1 MKRQW
6 ICVGMLALVMAV
18 LAGCVS
24 KDYLVSTTEY
34 RSKVRT
40 LGVVPLLVDT
50 NSTILHPERSAV
62 IQILRENNR
71 EKHAYLIQKLKKKED
86 YFDVRQVAGDPAE
99 LFSALVSGS
108 TPAVKKNDFY
118 RGYQFNAAAVGEVCQ
133 RNAVDSLLI
142 VALGGAQ
149 VPMTHWDRTRLGY
162 LTTGYNVILAS
173 AAVVSRD
180 GKLMWEYN
188 SSPKEPFLELQYP
201 DFDEAHYNKTNDVRL
216 KFVSL
221 DGLKR
226 MLEKTP
232 TSLLNASVIPEVYEK
247 LLDDVAD
254 HMKLGW

>member
-1 MKRQW
+1 MKRHW
-6 ICVGMLALVMAV
+6 MCMGMLALVMTV

-50 NSTILHPERSAV
+50 NSAIQHPERSAV
-62 IQILRENNR
+62 IQLLRENNR
-71 EKHAYLIQKLKKKED
+71 EKHAYLIQKLKKKAD

-118 RGYQFNAAAVGEVCQ
+118 RGYQFNAAAVAEVCQ
-133 RNAVDSLLI
+133 KNAVDSLLI

-149 VPMTHWDRTRLGY
+149 VPLTHWDRTRLGY
-162 LTTGYNVILAS
+162 LSTEYNVILAS

-180 GKLMWEYN
+180 GKMLWEYN
-188 SSPKEPFLELQYP
+188 SSPKDPFLELQYP

-221 DGLKR
+221 DGVKR
-226 MLEKTP
+226 ILQKTS
-232 TSLLNASVIPEVYEK
+232 TSLLNASVLPEVYEK

-254 HMKLGW
+254 HMNLGW